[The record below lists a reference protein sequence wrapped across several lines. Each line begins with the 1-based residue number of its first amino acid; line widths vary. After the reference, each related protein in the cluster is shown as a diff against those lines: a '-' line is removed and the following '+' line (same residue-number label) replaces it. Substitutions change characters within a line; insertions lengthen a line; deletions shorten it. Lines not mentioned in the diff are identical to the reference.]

1 MKNNIVDFQ
10 RIRDEMSEHKKSVA
24 NDAAYSTSNGSF
36 KISHQL
42 TPVRYVL
49 AILLYVIVV
58 IPLGIMAA
66 LRLLFQ
72 ILGGIAVMGLT
83 IVWFM
88 GADVSGYAVL
98 AAWFVLSL
106 VGCANELFTWWTE
119 SRFPFRLFG
128 IGKSDSD

>member
-10 RIRDEMSEHKKSVA
+10 RTRHEVDEQKKNVA
-24 NDAAYSTSNGSF
+24 NDATYNTSNDSF
-36 KISHQL
+36 KMSHLL

-49 AILLYVIVV
+49 AISLYVIVV

-98 AAWFVLSL
+98 AAWFALSL

-128 IGKSDSD
+128 IGTDSDG